1 MGTGC
6 RGGTEDDPILYNKS
20 ILSLTLNLSL
30 LWVYNILNNV
40 GKSDVGLD

>member
-20 ILSLTLNLSL
+20 ILSLTLDLGL
-30 LWVYNILNNV
+30 LWVIIFLNNV
-40 GKSDVGLD
+40 G